1 MFNLKCSNLFLV
13 TMDLK
18 GSVLMK
24 NVLLS
29 RVKTW
34 IMTLYLKIV
43 LKEQTTA
50 GPKGEKYNVIFLYNV
65 SARLLGAVKTNIGL
79 FQGIRL
85 FSFKEGYP

>member
-24 NVLLS
+24 NVLPS

-50 GPKGEKYNVIFLYNV
+50 GPRGEKYKFIFLYNV
-65 SARLLGAVKTNIGL
+65 SARLLGAVKTNMCL